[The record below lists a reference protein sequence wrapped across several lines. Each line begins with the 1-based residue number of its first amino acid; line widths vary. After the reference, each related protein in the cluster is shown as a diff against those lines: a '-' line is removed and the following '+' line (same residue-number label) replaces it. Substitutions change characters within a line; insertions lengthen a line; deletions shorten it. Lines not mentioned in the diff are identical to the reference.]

1 MKSEMVILLNY
12 ASDIVDE
19 LLISL
24 IPGFILYTT
33 VIRFSPIARGDN
45 QTNIMR
51 FLVCTIIIF
60 SVTSWWL
67 PDLMDS
73 YIGYPLILIVPFILG
88 VLGGLILRN
97 EWVEKIFGL
106 VNINIIHSIAYG
118 AAKLPLRRCV

>member
-73 YIGYPLILIVPFILG
+73 YC
-88 VLGGLILRN
+88 
-97 EWVEKIFGL
+97 
-106 VNINIIHSIAYG
+106 
-118 AAKLPLRRCV
+118 LRRC